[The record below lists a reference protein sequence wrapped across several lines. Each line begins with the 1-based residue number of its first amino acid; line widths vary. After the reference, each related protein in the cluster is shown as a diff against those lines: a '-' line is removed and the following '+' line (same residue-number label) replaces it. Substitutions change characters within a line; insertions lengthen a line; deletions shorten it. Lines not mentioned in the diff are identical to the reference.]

1 VPGHPGSLTA
11 GGTNALIRDGA
22 ALVRD
27 AADVLGEM
35 GLTVVRSDEAEAG
48 LLAALDRDHPR
59 GIDEIQ
65 AQTGR
70 PIQAVLAELATL
82 EMEDKVRRLP
92 GALYVRY

>member
-1 VPGHPGSLTA
+1 
-11 GGTNALIRDGA
+11 
-22 ALVRD
+22 
-27 AADVLGEM
+27 VLGEM
-35 GLTVVRSDEAEAG
+35 GLTVAVRSEDAEAG
-48 LLAALDRDHPR
+48 LLAALDRDDPR

-92 GALYVRY
+92 GALYVRN